1 MQRGSSAEVAVER
14 RRGLWIIA
22 GALMIA
28 MASMAVVAA
37 QAAPSGAVSARSA
50 VVHLEPSTRTVIET
64 AANVATSGYPGP
76 IARPGIHPGP
86 SVGTVCGG
94 GSAAPN
100 YVCGFMPGSQVTF
113 EVDGV
118 VVGTARAENNGCVG
132 YTIHVSND
140 ASLTIETFG
149 SNGPK
154 SLGPVKLHTAVA
166 SSGVSTGNIGPI
178 PSGYG
183 NHTMI
188 VKGIGG
194 PGPYRDKEVGL
205 SEAFTVS
212 QCGTTTTTPN
222 GGGGGLAFTGAQI
235 AAASLIGAALLVAG
249 GILVVTSRRRR
260 RRQGA
265 PPSQL

>member
-1 MQRGSSAEVAVER
+1 
-14 RRGLWIIA
+14 
-22 GALMIA
+22 
-28 MASMAVVAA
+28 
-37 QAAPSGAVSARSA
+37 
-50 VVHLEPSTRTVIET
+50 
-64 AANVATSGYPGP
+64 
-76 IARPGIHPGP
+76 
-86 SVGTVCGG
+86 
-94 GSAAPN
+94 
-100 YVCGFMPGSQVTF
+100 
-113 EVDGV
+113 
-118 VVGTARAENNGCVG
+118 VGTARAENNGCVG

-166 SSGVSTGNIGPI
+166 SSGASTGNIGPI

-235 AAASLIGAALLVAG
+235 AAACLIGAALLVAG

>member
-1 MQRGSSAEVAVER
+1 MERGSSAGVAVER

-22 GALMIA
+22 GAFVIA

-37 QAAPSGAVSARSA
+37 QAPPSGAVSARSA

-76 IARPGIHPGP
+76 IARPDIHPGP

-154 SLGPVKLHTAVA
+154 SLGP
-166 SSGVSTGNIGPI
+166 I

-205 SEAFTVS
+205 SEAFTIS

-265 PPSQL
+265 PPSQI

>member
-1 MQRGSSAEVAVER
+1 MVAPER

-22 GALMIA
+22 GAFVLAI
-28 MASMAVVAA
+28 ASMAVVAG
-37 QAAPSGAVSARSA
+37 QATPSGAVSTGSP
-50 VVHLEPSTRTVIET
+50 VVHLEPSTRTVIQT
-64 AANVATSGYPGP
+64 VANVATSGYPGP

-118 VVGTARAENNGCVG
+118 VVGTARAESNGCVG
-132 YTIHVSND
+132 YTIHVSTD

-154 SLGPVKLHTAVA
+154 ALGPIKLHTAAATPVT
-166 SSGVSTGNIGPI
+166 SKGNIGPI

-188 VKGIGG
+188 VKGTGG
-194 PGPYRDKEVGL
+194 PGPYRGKDVGL

-212 QCGTTTTTPN
+212 QCGPPITTPN

-235 AAASLIGAALLVAG
+235 AAASAIGAALLVAG
-249 GILVVTSRRRR
+249 GVLVVTSRRRR
-260 RRQGA
+260 RRSGA
-265 PPSQL
+265 PPPQP

>member
-1 MQRGSSAEVAVER
+1 MER
-14 RRGLWIIA
+14 RRVLWIIA
-22 GALMIA
+22 GALVIA
-28 MASMAVVAA
+28 MAAMAVVIA
-37 QAAPSGAVSARSA
+37 QTTPSGAVSARSA

-64 AANVATSGYPGP
+64 VAEVATSGYPGP
-76 IARPGIHPGP
+76 SARPGIPPGP

-100 YVCGFMPGSQVTF
+100 YVCGFLPGSQVTF

-132 YTIHVSND
+132 YTIHVSTD

-166 SSGVSTGNIGPI
+166 SSPVSTGNIGPI

-212 QCGTTTTTPN
+212 QCGTTTTTTTTAPN
-222 GGGGGLAFTGAQI
+222 GGGGGGLAFTGAQI
-235 AAASLIGAALLVAG
+235 AAACLLGAALLVAG
-249 GILVVTSRRRR
+249 GILVVTSRRRH

-265 PPSQL
+265 PPS